1 MSGAKVSFQ
10 VKDHRGNSLGYIP
23 FIDEFTDND
32 FSQGVL
38 SNVETANHFLRLETA
53 FREPVWHFD
62 DTQSAY
68 SASGTTLTVNRPT
81 NLSEGDL
88 IIVFAMGRVA
98 STTPPEGFTLI
109 RRTADASSN
118 LRTFIDSYYKIATDS
133 EPETYA
139 FGFSVSTYQKRL
151 IAGRV
156 TNYVKGSPIDT
167 GIGWL
172 ASSATMNIGGLNTT
186 AECSLLLAAV
196 CHRASTTITSFP
208 LEMDEIFYF
217 PSVSYATCGGAV
229 ELLTAA
235 GPTGPRSFTFD
246 TASNVVGQMFNLRG
260 GNEYIHES
268 GYRISPP
275 VDLSAFGISNPE
287 LRIKWRSDVPE
298 GTSLIVE
305 AAITDSDSVLPDE
318 GDWEVQTNGKILTN
332 TLPANLEGYYLRT
345 RVTLETTA
353 SHLSPL
359 LDWLVI
365 FEDDGE
371 KNKVAVRI
379 AFRDDAYPV
388 IETGV
393 LELLDQEP
401 SGITELVGPALPPES
416 SFHTG
421 NYGLRFRTTELLQL
435 HKITI
440 RAQTGG
446 TVTFDV
452 RECAYGEAP
461 SAGHPLYSETFAVT
475 EGLNELELNCVVPP
489 SVSGRHYWIGRLE
502 TGIGVTRAAV
512 EEPFPVEGSG
522 VGIVVETGQ
531 IGTGTTEVDTW
542 WYYVYGL
549 QVRKIDPY
557 TVHVMTLDYPYLFLP
572 SHEGYVFIGED
583 DVALDVVLDAVKI
596 RLTSLGLQAEQEIPE
611 TRKVELTSLGLQVEI
626 SEPIIIDFEGYGI
639 ESREQV
645 PGSDFIIVGTTATGI
660 SVFPASLNLAPGSLA
675 VIQASVRPPD
685 AADRDVIWST
695 SDYSVV
701 SVVGDGERGT
711 IRGHAEGTA
720 TITAVSRDGGY
731 LAACQ
736 VVVEEKAPVP
746 YEALKILRPNFSEI
760 VTLDNTEIVDLTITK
775 ELSGHYGVEF
785 TLPVGVTGW
794 EEIRRGRYIETEG
807 QKFAIEQIRPV
818 RQSDGIPLLQV
829 TCSHIFFE
837 IERVNMPHD
846 TTARSTIQDH
856 VNYVLRNTGFVM
868 VATDKENPFYRIDR
882 VIGYSASDSR
892 FAAFQRIFQVFGG
905 HYRLNDFT
913 VEIIPPRPTP
923 PTSAVVLEYAVTNA
937 AIEKHEDDA
946 DVITTLY
953 ATGGQVDGVPL
964 ERVVQAD
971 PEIRVLYRKERVRF
985 VNFGDIRVWNNFVYV
1000 TDQYLEKRQLPRTT
1014 YSLSVAELKRIN
1026 GIENLYPERDFE
1038 LDIGKVVRVKDTELG
1053 IDTQKL
1059 LQRYTYKPLQP
1070 EHLSSVIVGD
1080 KPFDIA
1086 FTETSRE
1093 GVVQE
1098 EEGEWRYDEG
1108 TREWIFFPAN
1118 PIIEDDTG
1126 EDYTLTITE
1135 HPSSCGPAGI
1145 RYRYHTGEDRPE
1157 KSTLTIKEGASASGK
1172 VIVILDAE
1180 IYSVE
1185 IEEGDIPE
1193 MVALKIAAAEY
1204 PGWETEQADNV
1215 VVFTAKRAGAKRYS
1229 ADYRFGLTGAIGGFV
1244 TVKGTQE
1251 AFTSDWKDAGL
1262 PFEQTFNE
1270 GDEVQVIARSDSKWY
1285 SLVDWTGDGE
1295 GFSPRLYIMDSNQ
1308 SSQVRFASTA
1318 GAIDVRTRTPSHLTE
1333 NSAVLQGEILDPSK
1347 FGSVER
1353 GFVWAYASNP
1363 TLSSNEGQIWAGTG
1377 GKGSFSAA
1385 FQQPVGDPYDQRYYY
1400 RAYAKAYDQEC
1411 QREMVAYGIT
1421 RSFTFAY
1428 EEYAVEVVV
1437 MTIDDIELDAPVNIQ
1452 PGEGAFSYASGAN
1465 VTLEI
1470 ESASLPEGATFERWL
1485 IVDQQTG
1492 TIESVTENPHS
1503 FEVISNYR
1511 IAAVIAR
1518 PAMVLWVNQEEGTGV
1533 IQIADSPDG
1542 PRTTWRLGLAMRFDR
1557 TVYVWTVPDDESQQG
1572 KWTEDSGGVGEEP
1585 RMFALGETFVEYRA
1599 TVRWS
1604 PLHVCEKRCIFI
1616 SPDDPD
1622 PTVGVDGN
1630 IWLKYRE

>member
-1 MSGAKVSFQ
+1 MSSVKVTFNIKDEHQNILGCSALVDEFSNEDFYQGILDDVVVENNQLRLAITDFIAKQIGPVEAPANYHSGAYGMEFTIADPVRLRETTLRSNGSGSVMFELWGYESNQSPVEGVKLEEKYFVLSDGFNVIDLDMSVPAGFSYYWIGRTTSSTSLGRASVSFP
-10 VKDHRGNSLGYIP
+10 VTDEELGVT
-23 FIDEFTDND
+23 FT
-32 FSQGVL
+32 
-38 SNVETANHFLRLETA
+38 
-53 FREPVWHFD
+53 
-62 DTQSAY
+62 
-68 SASGTTLTVNRPT
+68 
-81 NLSEGDL
+81 
-88 IIVFAMGRVA
+88 
-98 STTPPEGFTLI
+98 
-109 RRTADASSN
+109 
-118 LRTFIDSYYKIATDS
+118 
-133 EPETYA
+133 
-139 FGFSVSTYQKRL
+139 
-151 IAGRV
+151 
-156 TNYVKGSPIDT
+156 T
-167 GIGWL
+167 GI
-172 ASSATMNIGGLNTT
+172 SS
-186 AECSLLLAAV
+186 
-196 CHRASTTITSFP
+196 
-208 LEMDEIFYF
+208 
-217 PSVSYATCGGAV
+217 GGA
-229 ELLTAA
+229 TA
-235 GPTGPRSFTFD
+235 T
-246 TASNVVGQMFNLRG
+246 NWYYIYNLHIEKDAYADG
-260 GNEYIHES
+260 
-268 GYRISPP
+268 GYRVSDAL
-275 VDLSAFGISNPE
+275 DLSAFGTTNPE
-287 LRIKWRSDVPE
+287 LRIRWQAQVSEV
-298 GTSLIVE
+298 TSVVVE
-305 AAITDSDSVLPDE
+305 AAVTDSSIAPPNE
-318 GDWEVQTNGKILTN
+318 MDWEEQTNGELLTN
-332 TLPANLEGYYLRT
+332 DLSGDLSSKFLWTRQKLATSSDNLTPFFDWLIIYEDADNPYAAVRVAFDGRIKSVDSSGTVDFEEVNEPTYHVVYNRRYGVTELYDQAIIDCLESIPGVVVDVIDEGQVPGYNYSNVGLLVIGAPNNDYQQHPAAGFISQLATPILSFCRYTSREDLNMASASASSSISSFRVMNDTHPICQQLGLLNLDNVAIGGSNSSQTISSLSGDIDLIMDTGSGGTAGLCERTFDTFSHIHFGYHRFDAAGLEGEELLRQT
-345 RVTLETTA
+345 VKYMTLGAFCNLHALSLA
-353 SHLSPL
+353 SPYGYVPLTLSAVL
-359 LDWLVI
+359 I
-365 FEDDGE
+365 GEEDVVVDIE
-371 KNKVAVRI
+371 VSTLKVAVTS
-379 AFRDDAYPV
+379 FGFQV
-388 IETGV
+388 EQG
-393 LELLDQEP
+393 LEASRE
-401 SGITELVGPALPPES
+401 V
-416 SFHTG
+416 
-421 NYGLRFRTTELLQL
+421 
-435 HKITI
+435 
-440 RAQTGG
+440 
-446 TVTFDV
+446 TV
-452 RECAYGEAP
+452 
-461 SAGHPLYSETFAVT
+461 
-475 EGLNELELNCVVPP
+475 
-489 SVSGRHYWIGRLE
+489 
-502 TGIGVTRAAV
+502 
-512 EEPFPVEGSG
+512 
-522 VGIVVETGQ
+522 
-531 IGTGTTEVDTW
+531 
-542 WYYVYGL
+542 
-549 QVRKIDPY
+549 
-557 TVHVMTLDYPYLFLP
+557 
-572 SHEGYVFIGED
+572 
-583 DVALDVVLDAVKI
+583 
-596 RLTSLGLQAEQEIPE
+596 TSLGF
-611 TRKVELTSLGLQVEI
+611 QVEI
-626 SEPIIIDFEGYGI
+626 SEPIIIDFEGFGI

-645 PGSDFIIVGTTATGI
+645 STSDFIILGTTATGI
-660 SVFPASLNLAPGSLA
+660 SVFPASLTIMPGGLA
-675 VIQASVRPPD
+675 VLQATVRPPD

-695 SDYSVV
+695 SDYAVV

-711 IRGHAEGTA
+711 IRGHVEGIA
-720 TITAVSRDGGY
+720 TITAISKDGGY
-731 LAACQ
+731 SVTCQ
-736 VVVEEKAPVP
+736 VTVAERMPVP

-856 VNYVLRNTGFVM
+856 VNYVLRNTGFVTLT
-868 VATDKENPFYRIDR
+868 TDKENHFYQIDR
-882 VIGYSASDSR
+882 VIDYSASDSR
-892 FAAFQRIFQVFGG
+892 FTAFQRIFQVFGG

-964 ERVVQAD
+964 ERVVQAG
-971 PEIRVLYRKERVRF
+971 PEIRALYRKERVRF

-1026 GIENLYPERDFE
+1026 DIENLYPERDFE
-1038 LDIGKVVRVKDTELG
+1038 LDIGKVVQVKDTDLG

-1070 EHLSSVIVGD
+1070 DHLSSVIVGD

-1086 FTETSRE
+1086 FTEIGRE

-1135 HPSSCGPAGI
+1135 HPSSCGPAGL

-1157 KSTLTIKEGASASGK
+1157 RSTLTIKEGASASGK
-1172 VIVILDAE
+1172 VIVILDTE
-1180 IYSVE
+1180 IYSVV
-1185 IEEGDIPE
+1185 IEDGDSPAV
-1193 MVALKIAAAEY
+1193 VALKIAAADY
-1204 PGWETEQADNV
+1204 LGWETEQADNV
-1215 VVFTAKRAGAKRYS
+1215 VVFTAKRVGAKRYS

-1244 TVKGTQE
+1244 TIKCAQE

-1318 GAIDVRTRTPSHLTE
+1318 GAIDVRTRTPSHVTE

-1363 TLSSNEGQIWAGTG
+1363 TLSSNEGQIWVGTG

-1385 FQQPVGDPYDQRYYY
+1385 FHQPVGDPYDQRYYY
-1400 RAYAKAYDQEC
+1400 QAYAKAYDQEC

-1452 PGEGAFSYASGAN
+1452 PGEGVFSYASGTN
-1465 VTLEI
+1465 VTLDI

-1485 IVDQQTG
+1485 IIDQQTG
-1492 TIESVTENPHS
+1492 TFESVTENPYS
-1503 FEVISNYR
+1503 FEIISNYR
-1511 IAAVIAR
+1511 IVVVIAR

-1533 IQIADSPDG
+1533 IQIADGPDG
-1542 PRTTWRLGLAMRFDR
+1542 PRTAWRLGFAMRFDR

-1585 RMFALGETFVEYRA
+1585 RVFALGETFVEYRA

>member
-1 MSGAKVSFQ
+1 MSGVKVTFN
-10 VKDHRGNSLGYIP
+10 VKDQHENILGVDALV
-23 FIDEFTDND
+23 DEFSTND
-32 FSQGVL
+32 FNQGVL
-38 SNVETANHFLRLETA
+38 NGVQSTGHRLTLQGQELVP
-53 FREPVWHFD
+53 EWH
-62 DTQSAY
+62 SADAQTVY
-68 SASGTTLTVNRPT
+68 DASSSSVNINKPT
-81 NLSEGDL
+81 NLEEGDL
-88 IIVFAMGRVA
+88 IVAFVMGRMQSVV
-98 STTPPEGFTLI
+98 TPPSGFTLI
-109 RRTADASSN
+109 RYEGDTASS
-118 LRTFIDSYYKIATDS
+118 LRTFVATYYKIATHD
-133 EPETYA
+133 EPATYA
-139 FGFSVSTYQKRL
+139 FGFSASSYQKR
-151 IAGRV
+151 IVVGRV
-156 TNYVKGSPIDT
+156 TNFVASAPIDQTSGAT
-167 GIGWL
+167 G
-172 ASSATMNIGGLNTT
+172 SANNIVIPELEAT
-186 AECSLLLAAV
+186 AERSLMLAAA
-196 CHRASTTITSFP
+196 CHRSSTTVTVPS
-208 LEMDEIFYF
+208 EMAELFKYQTTT
-217 PSVSYATCGGAV
+217 YASCGGAS
-229 ELLTAA
+229 ELLTKA
-235 GPTGPRSFTFD
+235 GPAGSRRFAFG
-246 TASNVVGQMFNLRG
+246 ASYNVAGQMFNVRG
-260 GNEYIHES
+260 GTRYEES

-275 VDLSAFGISNPE
+275 VDLSSFGNNAPD
-287 LRIKWRSDVPE
+287 LRIRWRHEVPA
-298 GTSLIVE
+298 GTSMAIE
-305 AAITDSDSVLPDE
+305 TAITDSDTDLPDE
-318 GDWEVQTNGKILTN
+318 SDWEVQTNWSLLTN
-332 TLPANLEGYYLRT
+332 SLPADLSGYYLRT
-345 RVTLETTA
+345 RVRFETTDEYA
-353 SHLSPL
+353 SPILY
-359 LDWLVI
+359 WLVVY
-365 FEDDGE
+365 DDSGE
-371 KNKVAVRI
+371 GMKVAARVELEGE
-379 AFRDDAYPV
+379 AYRV
-388 IETGV
+388 DGTGTAEAVNIEPAGRS
-393 LELLDQEP
+393 EQ
-401 SGITELVGPALPPES
+401 IGPAAPPES
-416 SFHTG
+416 NFHSG
-421 NYGLRFRTTELLQL
+421 DYGLRFRATEWLKL
-435 HKITI
+435 HKATI
-440 RAQTGG
+440 RSQAAGEDIYQLW
-446 TVTFDV
+446 
-452 RECAYGEAP
+452 AYDRAAGENP
-461 SAGHPLYSETFAVT
+461 LAGKLWYEKIVELEA
-475 EGLNELELNCVVPP
+475 GLNEVVFNWEVPP
-489 SVSGRHYWIGRLE
+489 GAHYWIGRPEGLLGA
-502 TGIGVTRAAV
+502 TRDAYAFPAIGSV
-512 EEPFPVEGSG
+512 
-522 VGIVVETGQ
+522 VGIVVENGERS
-531 IGTGTTEVDTW
+531 IGGDAAN
-542 WYYVYGL
+542 WYYLYNLHVDAGM
-549 QVRKIDPY
+549 PF
-557 TVHVMTLDYPYLFLP
+557 TVHVMP
-572 SHEGYVFIGED
+572 
-583 DVALDVVLDAVKI
+583 LDAPYRYQREHDFAIYLEESDISVDASIKTI
-596 RLTSLGLQAEQEIPE
+596 KVDLTNLGFQVEQVLVETNRVDITSLGF
-611 TRKVELTSLGLQVEI
+611 QVEI

-645 PGSDFIIVGTTATGI
+645 SSSDFVILGTTATGI

-675 VIQASVRPPD
+675 VIQATVRPPN

-695 SDYSVV
+695 SNYSVV

-731 LAACQ
+731 LATCQ
-736 VVVEEKAPVP
+736 VVVEEKGPVP
-746 YEALKILRPNFSEI
+746 YEALKILQPNFSEI

-794 EEIRRGRYIETEG
+794 EEIRRGRYVETEG
-807 QKFAIEQIRPV
+807 QRFTIEQIRPV

-829 TCSHIFFE
+829 TCSHVFFE

-868 VATDKENPFYRIDR
+868 VATDKENPFYQIDR

-971 PEIRVLYRKERVRF
+971 PEIRALYRKERVRF

-1038 LDIGKVVRVKDTELG
+1038 LDIGKVVQVKDTDLG

-1070 EHLSSVIVGD
+1070 DHLSSVIVGD

-1172 VIVILDAE
+1172 VIVILDTE

-1193 MVALKIAAAEY
+1193 MVAVKIAGADY

-1215 VVFTAKRAGAKRYS
+1215 VVFTAKRVGAKRYS

-1244 TVKGTQE
+1244 TVKGAQE
-1251 AFTSDWKDAGL
+1251 AFISDWKDAEL

-1318 GAIDVRTRTPSHLTE
+1318 GAIDVRTRTPSYVTE
-1333 NSAVLQGEILDPSK
+1333 ESAVLQGEILDPSK

-1353 GFVWAYASNP
+1353 GFVWAYTSNP

-1385 FQQPVGDPYDQRYYY
+1385 FHQPVGDPYDQRYYY

-1428 EEYAVEVVV
+1428 EDYAVEVVV

-1452 PGEGAFSYASGAN
+1452 PGEGVFSYASGSN

-1485 IVDQQTG
+1485 IIDQQTG
-1492 TIESVTENPHS
+1492 TFESVTENPYS
-1503 FEVISNYR
+1503 FEVVSNYR

-1542 PRTTWRLGLAMRFDR
+1542 PRTAWRLGFAMRFDR

-1585 RMFALGETFVEYRA
+1585 RVFALGETFVEYRA

>member
-1 MSGAKVSFQ
+1 MSYNAKFIIKDDRVPQDYVEGAVVGLYELIHDLSYNGTDGTDGSVQQ
-10 VKDHRGNSLGYIP
+10 VVLDPGTYFIELWGAEGGYRPGYDRAGGKGGYAKGKIVLTEQTTFNVYVGGYPADGDAENGGFNGGGAGGSRGGAGGGASDIRIGGMAL
-23 FIDEFTDND
+23 TDRVMVAA
-32 FSQGVL
+32 GGGG
-38 SNVETANHFLRLETA
+38 
-53 FREPVWHFD
+53 
-62 DTQSAY
+62 AY
-68 SASGTTLTVNRPT
+68 SSGVAGAGGGLEGEPGTYNSDAGGKQTKGGIGDRNGGFGLGGSRYGAYYPGGGAGWYGGAAANFDSAGGGSSYIGAVLEGANMEDVGGEESFPKVPVLDGYTETGV
-81 NLSEGDL
+81 SEGH
-88 IIVFAMGRVA
+88 G
-98 STTPPEGFTLI
+98 
-109 RRTADASSN
+109 
-118 LRTFIDSYYKIATDS
+118 
-133 EPETYA
+133 
-139 FGFSVSTYQKRL
+139 
-151 IAGRV
+151 
-156 TNYVKGSPIDT
+156 
-167 GIGWL
+167 
-172 ASSATMNIGGLNTT
+172 
-186 AECSLLLAAV
+186 
-196 CHRASTTITSFP
+196 
-208 LEMDEIFYF
+208 
-217 PSVSYATCGGAV
+217 
-229 ELLTAA
+229 
-235 GPTGPRSFTFD
+235 
-246 TASNVVGQMFNLRG
+246 
-260 GNEYIHES
+260 
-268 GYRISPP
+268 
-275 VDLSAFGISNPE
+275 
-287 LRIKWRSDVPE
+287 
-298 GTSLIVE
+298 
-305 AAITDSDSVLPDE
+305 
-318 GDWEVQTNGKILTN
+318 
-332 TLPANLEGYYLRT
+332 
-345 RVTLETTA
+345 
-353 SHLSPL
+353 
-359 LDWLVI
+359 
-365 FEDDGE
+365 
-371 KNKVAVRI
+371 AVRI
-379 AFRDDAYPV
+379 S
-388 IETGV
+388 V
-393 LELLDQEP
+393 LVESLVTDSNGEVEFAGLEP
-401 SGITELVGPALPPES
+401 KDILYYISCEGYAS
-416 SFHTG
+416 
-421 NYGLRFRTTELLQL
+421 
-435 HKITI
+435 
-440 RAQTGG
+440 
-446 TVTFDV
+446 TV
-452 RECAYGEAP
+452 
-461 SAGHPLYSETFAVT
+461 
-475 EGLNELELNCVVPP
+475 
-489 SVSGRHYWIGRLE
+489 
-502 TGIGVTRAAV
+502 GVTAIV
-512 EEPFPVEGSG
+512 DSS
-522 VGIVVETGQ
+522 IVVEVMINAAKSVATGVAFQ
-531 IGTGTTEVDTW
+531 VDKAGYEGRMPCVTNIGT
-542 WYYVYGL
+542 
-549 QVRKIDPY
+549 QIDQAY
-557 TVHVMTLDYPYLFLP
+557 EALKKAYLSSF
-572 SHEGYVFIGED
+572 GF
-583 DVALDVVLDAVKI
+583 
-596 RLTSLGLQAEQEIPE
+596 
-611 TRKVELTSLGLQVEI
+611 QVEI

-645 PGSDFIIVGTTATGI
+645 PGSDFIIVGTTANGI
-660 SVFPASLNLAPGSLA
+660 SVFPASIHLTRDSLA
-675 VIQASVRPPD
+675 VLQATVRPPD

-695 SDYSVV
+695 SDYAVV

-711 IRGHAEGTA
+711 IRGHVEGIA
-720 TITAVSRDGGY
+720 TITAISKDGGY
-731 LAACQ
+731 TATCQ
-736 VVVEEKAPVP
+736 VTVAERMPVP
-746 YEALKILRPNFSEI
+746 YEAIKILRPNFSEI
-760 VTLDNTEIVDLTITK
+760 AILDNTEIVDLIITK

-856 VNYVLRNTGFVM
+856 VNYVLRNTGFVTL
-868 VATDKENPFYRIDR
+868 ATDKENHFYQIDR
-882 VIGYSASDSR
+882 VIDYSASDSR
-892 FAAFQRIFQVFGG
+892 FTAFQRIFQVFGG

-964 ERVVQAD
+964 ERVVQAG
-971 PEIRVLYRKERVRF
+971 PEIRTLYRKERVRF

-1026 GIENLYPERDFE
+1026 GIEELYPGRDFE
-1038 LDIGKVVRVKDTELG
+1038 LDIGKVVQVKDTELG

-1172 VIVILDAE
+1172 VIVILDTE

-1193 MVALKIAAAEY
+1193 MVAVKIAGADY
-1204 PGWETEQADNV
+1204 PGWEAEQADNV
-1215 VVFTAKRAGAKRYS
+1215 VVFTAKRVGAKRYS

-1244 TVKGTQE
+1244 TVKGAQE

-1285 SLVDWTGDGE
+1285 SLVNWTGDGE

-1318 GAIDVRTRTPSHLTE
+1318 GAIDVRTRTPSNVTE
-1333 NSAVLQGEILDPSK
+1333 DSAFLQGEILDPSK

-1353 GFVWAYASNP
+1353 GFVWAYTSNP

-1385 FQQPVGDPYDQRYYY
+1385 FDQPVGDPYDQRYYY

-1411 QREMVAYGIT
+1411 QREVVAYGIT

-1452 PGEGAFSYASGAN
+1452 PGEGVFSYASGAN

-1492 TIESVTENPHS
+1492 TIESVTENPYS
-1503 FEVISNYR
+1503 FEVSSSYR

-1542 PRTTWRLGLAMRFDR
+1542 PRNTWRLGFAMRFDR
-1557 TVYVWTVPDDESQQG
+1557 TVYVWAVPDDESQQG

-1585 RMFALGETFVEYRA
+1585 RVFALGETFVEYRA